1 MAIGYLK
8 KKQKINAN
16 GTSKEVYLA
25 KVCYANY
32 IDINILAD
40 DVSKMCSASPA
51 DVLMHVRALEDCIS
65 RRIAMGDVVKLDNL
79 GTFYPSITAT
89 AVDSPEKVNNAS
101 IKRTGVLFRPSER
114 FKEIVNKAGVK
125 LADTRIFEAEPHA
138 QKKKKKKN
146 N

>member
-8 KKQKINAN
+8 KKQKLPVK
-16 GTSKEVYLA
+16 GEMKEVYLA

-32 IDINILAD
+32 IDISILAE
-40 DVSKMCSASPA
+40 DVSKICSASPA

-65 RRIAMGDVVKLDNL
+65 RRIAMSDVVKLDNL

-101 IKRTGVLFRPSER
+101 VKRVGVLFRPSLR
-114 FKEIVNKAGVK
+114 FKEIINKAGVK
-125 LADTRIFEAEPHA
+125 LADKRIFNADTHA
-138 QKKKKKKN
+138 REKKKK
-146 N
+146 

>member
-8 KKQKINAN
+8 KKQKLPVK
-16 GTSKEVYLA
+16 GEMKEVYLA

-32 IDINILAD
+32 IDISILAE
-40 DVSKMCSASPA
+40 DVSKICSASPA

-65 RRIAMGDVVKLDNL
+65 RRIAMGDVVKLDSL

-101 IKRTGVLFRPSER
+101 VKRVGVLFRPSLR
-114 FKEIVNKAGVK
+114 FKEIINKAGVK
-125 LADTRIFEAEPHA
+125 LADKRIFKADTHA
-138 QKKKKKKN
+138 GEKKKK
-146 N
+146 

>member
-16 GTSKEVYLA
+16 GKSKEVYLA

-32 IDINILAD
+32 IDIDVLAE
-40 DVSKMCSASPA
+40 DVSKICSASPA

-101 IKRTGVLFRPSER
+101 IKRVGVLFRPSQR

-125 LADTRIFEAEPHA
+125 LADKRIFEAEPHA
-138 QKKKKKKN
+138 QKKKNKEK
-146 N
+146 

>member
-8 KKQKINAN
+8 KKQKLPVK
-16 GTSKEVYLA
+16 GEMREVYLA

-32 IDINILAD
+32 IDISILAD

-89 AVDSPEKVNNAS
+89 AVDLPEKVNNAS
-101 IKRTGVLFRPSER
+101 IKRVGVLFRPSER
-114 FKEIVNKAGVK
+114 FKEVVNKAGVK
-125 LADTRIFEAEPHA
+125 LADKRVFEAETHA
-138 QKKKKKKN
+138 RQKKNKDK
-146 N
+146 

>member
-8 KKQKINAN
+8 KKQKLPVN
-16 GTSKEVYLA
+16 GELKEVYLA

-32 IDINILAD
+32 IDIDVLAE
-40 DVSKMCSASPA
+40 DVSKICSASPA

-101 IKRTGVLFRPSER
+101 IKRVGVLFRPSQR

-138 QKKKKKKN
+138 QKKENKEK
-146 N
+146 

>member
-65 RRIAMGDVVKLDNL
+65 RRIAMGDVVKLDSL

-89 AVDSPEKVNNAS
+89 AMDSPEKVNNAS
-101 IKRTGVLFRPSER
+101 IKRLGVLFRPSER
-114 FKEIVNKAGVK
+114 FKEVVNKAGVK
-125 LADTRIFEAEPHA
+125 LVDKRVFEAETHA
-138 QKKKKKKN
+138 TGKEKQG
-146 N
+146 